1 MSKLTSQELDIYK
14 NYILNEI
21 AERFKKH
28 GHVEPKH
35 LKSILDIDVEISEI
49 TELIYPKIE
58 FNTKSYISY
67 KSLDKFNLID
77 KPNNLFDNYE
87 LITVS
92 VPVRCLQTPDITYQ
106 VTPYSPKDTR
116 HLVNKNR
123 LKSNY
128 PFFSMRNQDET
139 ILTNDDKETVD
150 FFDKE
155 YQLVID
161 YMKQHITELQQY
173 RTKIEELLLDIFKK
187 LKPISSQKLIGLINK
202 YYNSED

>member
-77 KPNNLFDNYE
+77 N
-87 LITVS
+87 TVFS
-92 VPVRCLQTPDITYQ
+92 KRYT
-106 VTPYSPKDTR
+106 SPC
-116 HLVNKNR
+116 
-123 LKSNY
+123 
-128 PFFSMRNQDET
+128 Q
-139 ILTNDDKETVD
+139 
-150 FFDKE
+150 
-155 YQLVID
+155 
-161 YMKQHITELQQY
+161 
-173 RTKIEELLLDIFKK
+173 
-187 LKPISSQKLIGLINK
+187 
-202 YYNSED
+202 